1 MRFGPRLT
9 SRRSPSS
16 VPAPREAGEW
26 AGERPPALVRHFG
39 LVLASGVAVTGVL
52 VVVSATVGTIQVTP
66 GEVVAALVGNP
77 VSELH
82 RQVVL
87 DLRLPRALVAVVAG
101 GCLGLAGA
109 LSQAVTR
116 NPLASPDLTGVAA
129 GVVFCTVAWI
139 ATGPSLGA
147 TPDQLLLQPTV
158 VIVGGVGGAG
168 TGWVVYALSARRR
181 GDPVALVLTGVVVAL
196 LLSTAT
202 AFVLMLSPNSAT
214 LSAYYWFVGSLNAR
228 AWAHWAV
235 LWPWAAITVCAA
247 VVGASRANLLQLGDD
262 VATGLG
268 VDPERTR
275 LGLFLISAV
284 MTAGALVVV
293 GAIAFIG
300 LMAPHVARALV
311 GHDPRRVQPLSFVI
325 GAALLCGGDL
335 AARAVAPRPLPTGVV
350 TATLGAG
357 FFMFLLLRRPVP
369 GPSA

>member
-1 MRFGPRLT
+1 VP
-9 SRRSPSS
+9 SPG
-16 VPAPREAGEW
+16 EAGGS

-39 LVLASGVAVTGVL
+39 LVMAGGIAVTGVL
-52 VVVSATVGTIQVTP
+52 VMLSAAVGTTRVSP
-66 GEVVAALVGNP
+66 ADVVAALVGHP

-87 DLRLPRALVAVVAG
+87 ELRLPRALVAVVAG

-129 GVVFCTVAWI
+129 GVVFCTVSWI
-139 ATGPSLGA
+139 ASGPTLGA

-196 LLSTAT
+196 LLGTAT
-202 AFVLMLSPNSAT
+202 AFVLMLSPTSAT

-247 VVGASRANLLQLGDD
+247 LVGSSRANVLQLGDD

-293 GAIAFIG
+293 GAIAFVG
-300 LMAPHVARALV
+300 LIAPHVARGLV
-311 GHDPRRVQPLSFVI
+311 GHDLRRVQPLSFVI

-335 AARAVAPRPLPTGVV
+335 AARSVAQRPLPTGVV
-350 TATLGAG
+350 TAVLGAG